1 MTQKEVFQVEQKA
14 ITKEM
19 SASSTTVHEIEQTSS
34 ELHKVGIYVSGTC
47 AAIIGVWGLIC
58 LFSAFIS
65 TGGPIALLKSMFG
78 ATFGA
83 M

>member
-1 MTQKEVFQVEQKA
+1 MKKKA
-14 ITKEM
+14 TTREM
-19 SASSTTVHEIEQTSS
+19 SASSTTAHEIEQTSS
-34 ELHKVGIYVSGTC
+34 ELYKVGIYISGAC
-47 AAIIGVWGLIC
+47 AAMIGVWGLVC
-58 LFSAFIS
+58 LSSAFIS